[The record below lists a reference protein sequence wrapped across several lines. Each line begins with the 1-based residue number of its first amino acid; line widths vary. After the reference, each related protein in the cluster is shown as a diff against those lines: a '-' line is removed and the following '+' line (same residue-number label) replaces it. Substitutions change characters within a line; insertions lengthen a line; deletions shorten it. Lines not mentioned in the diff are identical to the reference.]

1 MKLLFCLLA
10 GCSSYC
16 CADVKEV
23 FASQRETVTLP
34 CPVKSGDVTWKHLT
48 GSHEGKTL
56 VTIQNGEEKITNKN
70 KYGSLADNSLV
81 IKKVE
86 ASDYRMYFCNKHQVY
101 LQETADPNTLPDA
114 GNEPKNQGL
123 DFHLEPGQKG
133 VPAGDEAASGDESS
147 DLWKV
152 PVGVLIGAALV
163 LFAVFTLRFC
173 SRRKTE
179 THSNVDKT
187 MEVIYE
193 EIEGVGEQ
201 SVRESDVE
209 SPYYSSCIR
218 ETPNTTTTWT
228 NDHLYSSVNKL
239 RSNGDGRHECV
250 YNLAQ
255 DPGSVC
261 EK

>member
-16 CADVKEV
+16 CADVPAV

-48 GSHEGKTL
+48 GSQEGKTL
-56 VTIQNGEEKITNKN
+56 VTIRNGEEKITNKD

-81 IKKVE
+81 IKKVDP
-86 ASDYRMYFCNKHQVY
+86 SDYRMYFCNKHRVY
-101 LQETADPNTLPDA
+101 LQETADPNMLPDA
-114 GNEPKNQGL
+114 GNEP
-123 DFHLEPGQKG
+123 GQTG

-152 PVGVLIGAALV
+152 PVGVLVGAALV

-193 EIEGVGEQ
+193 EIEGVWEQ

-218 ETPNTTTTWT
+218 ETPNTSTTWT
-228 NDHLYSSVNKL
+228 DDHLYSSVNKL
-239 RSNGDGRHECV
+239 SSDGDGRYECV

-255 DPGSVC
+255 NPGSVC